1 MSEQE
6 LRNIRKLSRVELFE
20 LLVEQGKENEE
31 LHRQV
36 ENLQEQLEER
46 QISLTQAGNIAEASL
61 KLNGIFQAAQD
72 AAQQY
77 LDSIRQLSEHQEEIC
92 REMEEK
98 TRKKCDALY
107 QETKEKCYQ
116 MEIDARDGV
125 DQYWKELSRRL
136 KSFRREQEEAANV
149 SPNV

>member
-1 MSEQE
+1 MAEQE
-6 LRNIRKLSRVELFE
+6 LKNIRKLSRVELFE

-31 LHRQV
+31 LRRQV
-36 ENLQEQLEER
+36 EFLQEQLEER
-46 QISLTQAGNIAEASL
+46 QIRLTQAGNIAEASL
-61 KLNGIFQAAQD
+61 RLNGIFQAAQD
-72 AAQQY
+72 SAQQY

-92 REMEEK
+92 REMEAK

-136 KSFRREQEEAANV
+136 ESFRKEHDQK
-149 SPNV
+149 